1 MGISFDGGRWET
13 IISKDNFLYLCEN
26 RITGL
31 IKRGGGENIS
41 IVLSLPFFGGKRRK
55 PSFEEGEI
63 KKRVE
68 PIERQEE
75 RMAKLSRVEKEEEG
89 KREGGRGGRH

>member
-1 MGISFDGGRWET
+1 MGISFDGGRWKT

-31 IKRGGGENIS
+31 IKRGGGENLHRS
-41 IVLSLPFFGGKRRK
+41 LSSFLRKRRK
-55 PSFEEGEI
+55 PFFEEGEI
-63 KKRVE
+63 KKRIE

>member
-1 MGISFDGGRWET
+1 MISR
-13 IISKDNFLYLCEN
+13 DNFLYLCEN

-31 IKRGGGENIS
+31 IKRGRGRKS
-41 IVLSLPFFGGKRRK
+41 PSFSLSLSLLS
-55 PSFEEGEI
+55 SFEQREI

-68 PIERQEE
+68 PIERQKE

-89 KREGGRGGRH
+89 GGVTLICDRRA

>member
-1 MGISFDGGRWET
+1 M
-13 IISKDNFLYLCEN
+13 ISKDNFLYLCEN

-31 IKRGGGENIS
+31 IKRGRGRKS
-41 IVLSLPFFGGKRRK
+41 PSSSLSSFREALLS
-55 PSFEEGEI
+55 SFEEEI

-68 PIERQEE
+68 PIERREQ

-89 KREGGRGGRH
+89 GRERGKGGRH